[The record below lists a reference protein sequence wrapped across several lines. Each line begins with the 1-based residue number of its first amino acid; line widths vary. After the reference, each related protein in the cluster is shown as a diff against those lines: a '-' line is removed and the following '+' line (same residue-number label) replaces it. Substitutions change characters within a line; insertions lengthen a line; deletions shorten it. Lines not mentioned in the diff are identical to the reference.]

1 MRLSKNANE
10 ELEEAYEKVLNP
22 APKEEVKQEEKKEV
36 VQEAMVASPSQNLV
50 QSLDKMTNKLVR
62 SHNNRNVDRDQA
74 ILNIGT
80 QIVSLLKGVNQYS
93 KNPQMPGSNQAE
105 VIRQMGEL
113 VLKLEP
119 TMSLMDDEDEE

>member
-119 TMSLMDDEDEE
+119 TMSLMDDEDED